1 MSQDE
6 RPTVMVTSPGM
17 AAMLGRLED
26 HGWRAAKAWELT
38 DEERQ
43 AVRASIGAGE
53 HAMKPE
59 FLSTLPNLRLIACIS
74 AGYDGVDVD
83 WCRAHGIEVTHA
95 KGINAEDVADH
106 AIGLMIAGWRNIAL
120 GDRTLRAGKWREGVG
135 SRPGLRG
142 RKVGVVGLGHIGVA
156 IAERCAPF
164 GMDVRWW
171 GPNPKPQAKWERA
184 DSLLAL
190 AEWCDILMIASAANA
205 QNRHMV
211 DAAVIEAVG
220 PRGMIVNVG
229 RGSIIDEDALIAALK
244 DKRLGRA
251 GLDVFEQEPT
261 PAERWADVPGTVL
274 TPHVAGGTVESLP
287 AMVAQAIENVRRH
300 LAGEELLSPV

>member
-1 MSQDE
+1 MPQDA
-6 RPTVMVTSPGM
+6 PATVMISSPRM

-26 HGWRAAKAWELT
+26 QGWRIAKAWELT
-38 DEERQ
+38 EAERL
-43 AVRASIGAGE
+43 AVRASIGAGDD
-53 HAMKPE
+53 AMNPA
-59 FLSTLPNLRLIACIS
+59 FLSTLPNLRLVACVS

-83 WCRAHGIEVTHA
+83 WCRSNGIEVTHA
-95 KGINAEDVADH
+95 KGVNAEDVADH
-106 AIGLMIAGWRNIAL
+106 AVGLLIAGWRNIAL
-120 GDRTLRAGKWREGVG
+120 GDRTLRAGQWREGVG

-164 GMDVRWW
+164 GMEVRWW
-171 GPNPKPQAKWERA
+171 GPNPKPEAKWPRA
-184 DSLLAL
+184 ESLQAL

-205 QNRHMV
+205 ENRHMI
-211 DAAVIEAVG
+211 DRPVIDAVG

-251 GLDVFEQEPT
+251 GLDVFEDEPT

-274 TPHVAGGTVESLP
+274 TPHTAGGTVESLP
-287 AMVAQAIENVRRH
+287 AMVGQAIENIRRH

>member
-38 DEERQ
+38 DEERL

-83 WCRAHGIEVTHA
+83 WCRARGIEVTHA

-135 SRPGLRG
+135 SRPSP
-142 RKVGVVGLGHIGVA
+142 
-156 IAERCAPF
+156 AP
-164 GMDVRWW
+164 R
-171 GPNPKPQAKWERA
+171 
-184 DSLLAL
+184 
-190 AEWCDILMIASAANA
+190 SAWRSDGGAPT
-205 QNRHMV
+205 RS
-211 DAAVIEAVG
+211 
-220 PRGMIVNVG
+220 R
-229 RGSIIDEDALIAALK
+229 RRS
-244 DKRLGRA
+244 GRA
-251 GLDVFEQEPT
+251 PRACWRSPT
-261 PAERWADVPGTVL
+261 GAT
-274 TPHVAGGTVESLP
+274 S
-287 AMVAQAIENVRRH
+287 
-300 LAGEELLSPV
+300 

>member
-1 MSQDE
+1 MTQDA
-6 RPTVMVTSPGM
+6 PATVMITSPRM

-26 HGWRAAKAWELT
+26 QGWRIARAWELS
-38 DEERQ
+38 EAERQ

-53 HAMKPE
+53 DAMDPQ
-59 FLSTLPNLRLIACIS
+59 FLATLPNLRLVACVS

-83 WCRAHGIEVTHA
+83 WCRANGIEVTHA
-95 KGINAEDVADH
+95 KGVNAEDVADH

-120 GDRTLRAGKWREGVG
+120 GDRSLRAGRWREGVG
-135 SRPGLRG
+135 SRPSLKG
-142 RKVGVVGLGHIGVA
+142 RRVGVVGLGHIGVA
-156 IAERCAPF
+156 IAERCAAF
-164 GMDVRWW
+164 GMEVRWW

-184 DSLLAL
+184 GSLLAL
-190 AEWCDILMIASAANA
+190 AQWCDILMIASAANA
-205 QNRHMV
+205 GNRHMI
-211 DAAVIEAVG
+211 DQAVIEAVG

-251 GLDVFEQEPT
+251 GLDVFEDEPT

-287 AMVAQAIENVRRH
+287 AMVSQAIENIRRH